1 MNSSANSGTREQTG
15 SAAWVYII
23 YWICWLT
30 LAAALTYWLLR
41 MSAVVA
47 PG

>member
-1 MNSSANSGTREQTG
+1 MNSPANSAMRERTP
-15 SAAWVYII
+15 SAAWVYIV